1 MSLAHGAT
9 DDINQSNMQD
19 VPEGDDQY
27 SNDVPTFN
35 NLRQAENDM
44 RDEIANR
51 MWHDYISRRT
61 SHR

>member
-35 NLRQAENDM
+35 NLRQAGNDM